1 MTILIRKSYLMLW
14 KKRLDVFINNVLMS
28 DDTSDHIS
36 GINNS
41 CIDKKCNLDVNHAL
55 LAVNEL
61 FS

>member
-1 MTILIRKSYLMLW
+1 MLW

-28 DDTSDHIS
+28 DDTFDHIS